1 MKGFMDEM
9 VAAGKPL
16 EDENFIAYLLDGL
29 DNDYNSFIENV
40 STRSDPLSVS
50 DVYAQ
55 FLAAKSIFDLQNA
68 QQQASVNAATR
79 GGRTGSNRGGHGGD
93 GGNHGGF
100 RGGRSNGEGRG
111 GFGRGYG
118 GRGEQRPPSNK
129 HYQFCD
135 KEGHIMHRCWKR
147 FDRNFHGEEKSVNS
161 AAA

>member
-1 MKGFMDEM
+1 M
-9 VAAGKPL
+9 
-16 EDENFIAYLLDGL
+16 IITQ
-29 DNDYNSFIENV
+29 FIENV

-55 FLAAKSIFDLQNA
+55 FLAAESRFDLQNA

-135 KEGHIMHRCWKR
+135 KEGHIMY
-147 FDRNFHGEEKSVNS
+147 
-161 AAA
+161 

>member
-1 MKGFMDEM
+1 MDEM

-68 QQQASVNAATR
+68 QQ
-79 GGRTGSNRGGHGGD
+79 
-93 GGNHGGF
+93 
-100 RGGRSNGEGRG
+100 
-111 GFGRGYG
+111 
-118 GRGEQRPPSNK
+118 
-129 HYQFCD
+129 
-135 KEGHIMHRCWKR
+135 
-147 FDRNFHGEEKSVNS
+147 
-161 AAA
+161 